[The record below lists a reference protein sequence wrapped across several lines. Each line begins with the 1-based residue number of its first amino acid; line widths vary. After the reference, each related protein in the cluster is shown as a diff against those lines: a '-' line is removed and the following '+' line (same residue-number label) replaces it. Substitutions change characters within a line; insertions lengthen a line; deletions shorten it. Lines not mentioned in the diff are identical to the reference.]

1 MAYRILLICFCF
13 VLSLVVG
20 FAGSAGFSFIRSWYL
35 GPEEITERKTVHAE
49 LPKAEYAYVAE
60 PDEKLLPFPFPE
72 RQGGSV
78 ERFDSGDALSS
89 SSSSGVDESLRE
101 RVRKAAEEE
110 GLISRSGSGSTPSPD
125 AGAAGEAESISGVR
139 PITDLPVTMLSQ
151 IPAFTYTSHVY
162 SSDPAKRFI
171 KLNGRQLSEG
181 DTFMPGMVLTSITP
195 DGAVFNLRGTVF
207 SVRSLTD
214 WNR

>member
-1 MAYRILLICFCF
+1 METRKVVHMGMLIALAM
-13 VLSLVVG
+13 VLS
-20 FAGSAGFSFIRSWYL
+20 FI
-35 GPEEITERKTVHAE
+35 E
-49 LPKAEYAYVAE
+49 
-60 PDEKLLPFPFPE
+60 
-72 RQGGSV
+72 
-78 ERFDSGDALSS
+78 
-89 SSSSGVDESLRE
+89 
-101 RVRKAAEEE
+101 
-110 GLISRSGSGSTPSPD
+110 
-125 AGAAGEAESISGVR
+125 
-139 PITDLPVTMLSQ
+139 SQ

-195 DGAVFNLRGTVF
+195 DGAVFNMRGTVF

>member
-1 MAYRILLICFCF
+1 MAYRILLICFSF
-13 VLSLVVG
+13 VLSLALG

-35 GPEEITERKTVHAE
+35 GPEEVTVRKTVHAE
-49 LPKAEYAYVAE
+49 LPKAEYTFVAE

-78 ERFDSGDALSS
+78 ARFDDSGS
-89 SSSSGVDESLRE
+89 SSSSGVDQSLRE

-110 GLISRSGSGSTPSPD
+110 GLISRSDSGESPRAD
-125 AGAAGEAESISGVR
+125 AGSAGQAESISGVR

>member
-1 MAYRILLICFCF
+1 MAYRILLICFSF

-35 GPEEITERKTVHAE
+35 GPEEITVRKTVHAE
-49 LPKAEYAYVAE
+49 LPKAEYAYVPE

-78 ERFDSGDALSS
+78 ARFDSGDAPSS

-139 PITDLPVTMLSQ
+139 PITTSTRAIPRSASSSSTAGSSRRATPSCPAWSSPQSPLTGRCSTSGERYSQ
-151 IPAFTYTSHVY
+151 
-162 SSDPAKRFI
+162 
-171 KLNGRQLSEG
+171 
-181 DTFMPGMVLTSITP
+181 
-195 DGAVFNLRGTVF
+195 
-207 SVRSLTD
+207 
-214 WNR
+214 

>member
-1 MAYRILLICFCF
+1 MAYRILLICFSF
-13 VLSLVVG
+13 VLSLVIG

-35 GPEEITERKTVHAE
+35 GPEEITERKTIHAE
-49 LPKAEYAYVAE
+49 LPKSEYAYVPE

-78 ERFDSGDALSS
+78 ARFDSGDASS
-89 SSSSGVDESLRE
+89 SSSSNDDQSLRE

-110 GLISRSGSGSTPSPD
+110 GLISRSDSGESPRAD
-125 AGAAGEAESISGVR
+125 AGSAGQAESISGVR

>member
-1 MAYRILLICFCF
+1 MAYRILLICFSF
-13 VLSLVVG
+13 VLSLVIG

-35 GPEEITERKTVHAE
+35 GPEEITVRKTVHAE

-78 ERFDSGDALSS
+78 ARFDSGDASS
-89 SSSSGVDESLRE
+89 SSSSNDDQSLRE

-110 GLISRSGSGSTPSPD
+110 GLISRSDSGESPRAD
-125 AGAAGEAESISGVR
+125 AGSAGQAESISGVR

>member
-1 MAYRILLICFCF
+1 MAYRILLICFSF

-35 GPEEITERKTVHAE
+35 GPEEITVRKTVHAE
-49 LPKAEYAYVAE
+49 LPKAEYAYVPE

-78 ERFDSGDALSS
+78 ARFDSGDAPSS

>member
-35 GPEEITERKTVHAE
+35 GPEEITERKTIHAE
-49 LPKAEYAYVAE
+49 LPKSEYAYVPE

-78 ERFDSGDALSS
+78 ERFDSGDASS
-89 SSSSGVDESLRE
+89 SSSSNDDQSLRE

-110 GLISRSGSGSTPSPD
+110 GLISRSDSGESPRAD
-125 AGAAGEAESISGVR
+125 AGSAGQAESISGVR

>member
-1 MAYRILLICFCF
+1 MAYRILLICFSF
-13 VLSLVVG
+13 VLSLVIG

-35 GPEEITERKTVHAE
+35 GPEEITVRKTVHAE

-78 ERFDSGDALSS
+78 ARFDSGDAPSS

-139 PITDLPVTMLSQ
+139 PITSTQAIRRSALSSSTAGSSRRATPSC
-151 IPAFTYTSHVY
+151 PAWSSPQSPLTARCSTSVERY
-162 SSDPAKRFI
+162 SR
-171 KLNGRQLSEG
+171 
-181 DTFMPGMVLTSITP
+181 
-195 DGAVFNLRGTVF
+195 
-207 SVRSLTD
+207 
-214 WNR
+214 

>member
-13 VLSLVVG
+13 VLSLVIG

-35 GPEEITERKTVHAE
+35 GPEEITERKTVHAD
-49 LPKAEYAYVAE
+49 LPKAEYAYVPE

-78 ERFDSGDALSS
+78 ARFDSGDASS
-89 SSSSGVDESLRE
+89 SSSSNDDQSLRE

-110 GLISRSGSGSTPSPD
+110 GLISRSDSGESPRAD
-125 AGAAGEAESISGVR
+125 AGSAGQAESISGVR

>member
-35 GPEEITERKTVHAE
+35 GPEEITERKTIHAE
-49 LPKAEYAYVAE
+49 LPKSEYAYVPE

-78 ERFDSGDALSS
+78 ARFDSGDASS
-89 SSSSGVDESLRE
+89 SSSSNDDQSLRE

-110 GLISRSGSGSTPSPD
+110 GLISRSDSGESPRAD
-125 AGAAGEAESISGVR
+125 AGSAGQAESISGVR

>member
-35 GPEEITERKTVHAE
+35 GPEEITERKTIHAE
-49 LPKAEYAYVAE
+49 LPNSEYAYVPE

-78 ERFDSGDALSS
+78 ARFDSGDASS
-89 SSSSGVDESLRE
+89 SSSSNDDQSLRE
-101 RVRKAAEEE
+101 RVRKAAEEA
-110 GLISRSGSGSTPSPD
+110 GLISRSDSGESPRAD
-125 AGAAGEAESISGVR
+125 AGSAGQAESISGVR

>member
-1 MAYRILLICFCF
+1 MAYRILLICFSF
-13 VLSLVVG
+13 VLSLVIG

-35 GPEEITERKTVHAE
+35 GPEEITVRKTVHAE
-49 LPKAEYAYVAE
+49 LPKAEYAYVPE

-78 ERFDSGDALSS
+78 ARFDSGDASS
-89 SSSSGVDESLRE
+89 SSSSNDDQSLRE

-110 GLISRSGSGSTPSPD
+110 GLISRSDSGESPRAD
-125 AGAAGEAESISGVR
+125 AGSAGQAESISGVR

>member
-1 MAYRILLICFCF
+1 MAYRILLICFSF
-13 VLSLVVG
+13 VLSLALG

-35 GPEEITERKTVHAE
+35 GPEEVTVRKTVHAE
-49 LPKAEYAYVAE
+49 LPKAEYTFVAE

-78 ERFDSGDALSS
+78 ARFDDSGS
-89 SSSSGVDESLRE
+89 SSSSGVDQSLRE

-110 GLISRSGSGSTPSPD
+110 GLISR
-125 AGAAGEAESISGVR
+125 AESG

-195 DGAVFNLRGTVF
+195 DGAVFNMRGTVF

>member
-35 GPEEITERKTVHAE
+35 GPEEITERKTIHAE
-49 LPKAEYAYVAE
+49 LPNSEYAYVPE

-78 ERFDSGDALSS
+78 ARFDSGDASS
-89 SSSSGVDESLRE
+89 SSSSNDDQSLRE

-110 GLISRSGSGSTPSPD
+110 GLISRSDSGESPRAD
-125 AGAAGEAESISGVR
+125 AGSAGQAESISGVR